1 MPTQKHHKVL
11 TREALD
17 GVVEFCGDL
26 GTFDLEMSIQN
37 FNVETITYAKGAAG
51 RESPPKTFTPNTG
64 PTGSVTATLRDCAA
78 APDASTD
85 LFATPVAGR
94 VVIVF
99 SAGLDNYSPITV
111 SGLTNGVSD
120 VCLAS
125 ARND

>member
-64 PTGSVTATLRDCAA
+64 PTGSVAATLRDSPA
-78 APDASTD
+78 APDAPTD

-111 SGLTNGVSD
+111 SGLTNGVSY
-120 VCLAS
+120 VCLVT